1 MLQIEFH
8 GSHRT
13 AKTAKMSLFDACIHG
28 LRESGSER
36 RTSAENL
43 IQIMFG
49 EAATM
54 LGA

>member
-1 MLQIEFH
+1 MLQIRFH
-8 GSHRT
+8 GGHRT
-13 AKTAKMSLFDACIHG
+13 AKTAKMSLFDACI
-28 LRESGSER
+28 SGFGGFCSER
-36 RTSAENL
+36 RNPAENL